1 MQFGKQNTLMNLWY
15 SWPVIIT
22 LSAAFLLLAVSVFE
36 RYQVEREMAAR
47 AAAAAHELEAL
58 QNREDELTTRVSY
71 LEGERGVEEELRK
84 NFDVAKAGEQVVIL
98 TGEPPAPPLPP
109 PPEEVPRR
117 WYQFWR

>member
-1 MQFGKQNTLMNLWY
+1 MQFGKQNALSHLWY
-15 SWPVIIT
+15 SWPVIVA
-22 LSAAFLLLAVSVFE
+22 LSAIFLLLAVSVFE

-47 AAAAAHELEAL
+47 AVAAARELETL
-58 QNREDELTTRVSY
+58 QKREAELNTRVSY

-98 TGEPPAPPLPP
+98 TGEPPAPPSPP
-109 PPEEVPRR
+109 PLEETPRR